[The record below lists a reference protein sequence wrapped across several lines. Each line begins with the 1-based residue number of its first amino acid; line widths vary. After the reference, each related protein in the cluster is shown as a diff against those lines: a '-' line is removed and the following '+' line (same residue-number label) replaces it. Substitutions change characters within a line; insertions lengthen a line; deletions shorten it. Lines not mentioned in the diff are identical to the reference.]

1 MARVQKDIAPEDIFL
16 DSSNLPA
23 HDLALE
29 ANVERPVSQ
38 RALLILGVL
47 FVSAIGIFFSRSYT
61 LQVTQ
66 GTALA
71 AVSLENSIDGSLIF
85 ATRGVIYDRI
95 GREIAWNAIENGTTT
110 TPYALRHYADLPGL
124 AHLLGWIRYPKQ
136 DTSGAWWRESYTP
149 MAGVEASFDD
159 FLRGTNGTVMVER
172 DARGRVQRENIV
184 SPAVNGTDLTLSI
197 DAEMQSTLH
206 TMLARHAQL
215 HGFIG
220 GAAVI
225 MDVQTGELL
234 ALTSFPEYD
243 HTAFTEG
250 DASVVAR
257 EYADERAP
265 VLDRAVSGLFAPGSI
280 VKPLFAVGALN
291 EKVIAPEKEIVSVG
305 AITIPN
311 LYDPDKPTVFRDW
324 TVHGPVDMR
333 TAIAVSSDE
342 YFYTVGGG
350 YGSQEGLGIGRIDE
364 YARRF
369 GLATKTGISLPGE
382 KEGVIPTPE
391 WKIEVFGADDPWR
404 IGNTY
409 HTAIGQFGFLVTPI
423 QAVRFTAALANG
435 GFLLTPQL
443 LASSTPERVSI
454 GIPDEYLEVARDG
467 MRMAV
472 TSERRDATVKSLNI
486 PGIRIAAKTGT
497 AELGNRNQWMNS
509 WSVGFW
515 PAEEPRYAYAVVLEK
530 APAGTL
536 SGASPALRPF
546 FEWLL
551 VHRPEYGTMP
561 AHDTHS
567 SL

>member
-1 MARVQKDIAPEDIFL
+1 MVRVLKDIAPEDIFI
-16 DSSNLPA
+16 DASNLPA
-23 HDLALE
+23 HDFSLQG
-29 ANVERPVSQ
+29 NVERPVSQ
-38 RALLILGVL
+38 RALLVLGIM
-47 FVSAIGIFFSRSYT
+47 FVIAIGVFFSRSYA

-66 GTALA
+66 GAALA
-71 AVSLENSIDGSLIF
+71 AVSLENSIDASFVF
-85 ATRGVIYDRI
+85 ATRGVIYDRT
-95 GREIAWNAIENGTTT
+95 GAEIAWNEIENSTTT
-110 TPYALRHYADLPGL
+110 TPYALRRYIALPGL

-136 DTSGAWWRESYTP
+136 DTSGAWWREAYTP

-159 FLRGTNGTVMVER
+159 FLRGVNGRTMVER
-172 DARGRVQRENIV
+172 DARGKVQRENIV
-184 SPAVNGTDLTLSI
+184 SPAVNGTDLQLTI
-197 DAEMQSTLH
+197 DAEMQSVLH
-206 TMLARHAQL
+206 EMLARHARVQ
-215 HGFIG
+215 GFIG

-225 MDVQTGELL
+225 MDVHTGEVF

-243 HTAFTEG
+243 HVAFTEG
-250 DASVVAR
+250 DARVVAH
-257 EYADERAP
+257 EYADENAP

-280 VKPLFAVGALN
+280 VKPLFAVAALN
-291 EKVIAPEKEIVSVG
+291 EGIIAPEKEIVSVG

-311 LYDPDKPTVFRDW
+311 PYDPEKPTVFRDW

-350 YGSQEGLGIGRIDE
+350 YGGQEGLGIGRIDD

-369 GLATKTGISLPGE
+369 GLAAKTGIALAGE
-382 KEGVIPTPE
+382 KEGIVPTPE
-391 WKIEVFGADDPWR
+391 WKTEVFGADDPWR

-409 HTAIGQFGFLVTPI
+409 HTAIGQFGFLITPI

-435 GFLLTPQL
+435 GYLVTPQL

-454 GIPDEYLEVARDG
+454 GISDEYLQIAREG

-472 TSERRDATVKSLNI
+472 TSNRSDATVKALNI
-486 PGIRIAAKTGT
+486 SGIRIAAKTGT
-497 AELGNRNQWMNS
+497 AQLGNRNQWMNS

-515 PAEEPRYAYAVVLEK
+515 PAEEPRFAYAVVLEK

-567 SL
+567 L